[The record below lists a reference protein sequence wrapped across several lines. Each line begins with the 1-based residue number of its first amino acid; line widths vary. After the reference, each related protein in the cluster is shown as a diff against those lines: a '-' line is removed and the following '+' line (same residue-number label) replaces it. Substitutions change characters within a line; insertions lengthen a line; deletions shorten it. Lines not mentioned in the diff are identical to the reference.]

1 MWEQG
6 ANCKAAAVVERLV
19 RLSLLHRQG
28 CSHRSRPMNVKNGFK
43 KPGKDGMNIYRAVL
57 ISGAPGI
64 GKTTSA
70 HLVAQMEGYTPIE
83 LNASDT
89 RSKKLI
95 EVAWSITL

>member
-1 MWEQG
+1 MG
-6 ANCKAAAVVERLV
+6 
-19 RLSLLHRQG
+19 
-28 CSHRSRPMNVKNGFK
+28 
-43 KPGKDGMNIYRAVL
+43 IYRAVL

-70 HLVAQMEGYTPIE
+70 HLCATLEGYTAIE

-95 EVAWSITL
+95 EVRDS